1 MLQITPLG
9 VDSPGAPRA
18 QRGGAHGSKCN
29 KLGTFVA
36 SGIPLDVRGD
46 LALWGSWALTF
57 AASTQR
63 WARRPVLPPLV
74 PLHRVPQ
81 GRPTRFRPAFRQ
93 PRKPFRH
100 TDHLQYFVARLHSE
114 VFRENIHTSEGSTE
128 AKFIRRSL
136 LAQGAYQ
143 VDSASGRIRMRQDRS
158 RANKKRIGRP
168 PALPLEQVEQCRR
181 SVKKAL
187 PAMPDGEPA

>member
-1 MLQITPLG
+1 M
-9 VDSPGAPRA
+9 
-18 QRGGAHGSKCN
+18 
-29 KLGTFVA
+29 
-36 SGIPLDVRGD
+36 
-46 LALWGSWALTF
+46 
-57 AASTQR
+57 
-63 WARRPVLPPLV
+63 
-74 PLHRVPQ
+74 
-81 GRPTRFRPAFRQ
+81 
-93 PRKPFRH
+93 
-100 TDHLQYFVARLHSE
+100 ARLHSE